1 MVGSGGG
8 GGDEAEVIWVLF
20 LALDKQR
27 MKYLMARTVNND
39 NINEHVSLSIK
50 FLKSLRILN
59 MYPLKTGLCKTKA
72 S

>member
-8 GGDEAEVIWVLF
+8 GGDEVEAIWVLF

>member
-59 MYPLKTGLCKTKA
+59 TYPLKTSLSKTT